1 MRTCEFRRV
10 SNEAM
15 HILGAI
21 VKSLKCLWKCKGPKV
36 HKLENT
42 RGRNKVFLRELSG
55 TVVAPALH
63 PGVNYPQGEASFSLT
78 GGGGGQATWQTGSE
92 IPNSS
97 SAAILTTKVNSERAL
112 MREAVPI
119 CRKQVEAPSHN

>member
-78 GGGGGQATWQTGSE
+78 GGGGGKPHGRQALRSLTA
-92 IPNSS
+92 PLLPSS
-97 SAAILTTKVNSERAL
+97 LQRLIVRG
-112 MREAVPI
+112 R
-119 CRKQVEAPSHN
+119 